1 MQPDGDGSARP
12 RFVKLPAA
20 FFPEAAHDRDRTPSL
35 VLVGRYG
42 WENEAVLDH
51 LQRSPNLRGVV
62 HQASNLSDTTLAA
75 LMRGARAVLAPSSV
89 EGFDLPAVEACAMGL
104 SLIASD
110 IPPHRELTPD
120 AELIDPLDG
129 LGWLAAVER
138 AALSPAPE
146 PAVYAAPS
154 WEAHFDTV
162 ARAIGLAPVS
172 PLASGDKG
180 L

>member
-1 MQPDGDGSARP
+1 MTLWRRLEERLGA
-12 RFVKLPAA
+12 
-20 FFPEAAHDRDRTPSL
+20 RTPSL

-51 LQRSPNLRGVV
+51 LQRSPNLQGVV
-62 HQASNLSDTTLAA
+62 HQASNLSDAALAR

-104 SLIASD
+104 RLIASD
-110 IPPHRELTPD
+110 IPPHRELTPG

-129 LGWLAAVER
+129 LGWLDAIER
-138 AALSPAPE
+138 ATLAT
-146 PAVYAAPS
+146 PAVPSNAYAAPD
-154 WEAHFDTV
+154 WAGHFRIV
-162 ARAIGLAPVS
+162 AEAIGLDRAS
-172 PLASGDKG
+172 PLASATKG